1 MNKYTE
7 AGLPIVNQSAI
18 IVALRDEIQSKGPD
32 ISFEV
37 TYQEI
42 KEILEQENPAL
53 LEYLNHTRNRAPNII
68 AKVSFTGGFA
78 EAYKMLR
85 RQGEINKLEELIE

>member
-1 MNKYTE
+1 MTKYTE
-7 AGLPIVNQSAI
+7 AGLPIVNQSTI
-18 IVALRDEIQSKGPD
+18 IVALRDEMQSKGPD
-32 ISFEV
+32 INFEE

-42 KEILEQENPAL
+42 KKILEQENPVL
-53 LEYLNHTRNRAPNII
+53 LEYLNNTRNTAPNII

-78 EAYKMLR
+78 EAYKILR